1 MLVSPSLEE
10 LIKNA
15 DKFVKIIDNYDII
28 YDTYTI
34 YIKAT
39 PFFILKNE
47 PNEIQRFIFYKTI
60 MFSREM
66 WENHNLLCQSIL
78 EKEKVNLIRQIKSY
92 EFNSVPISVYDKDGN
107 IIGTD
112 YEDVNEFVII
122 DYCNSLSELIVSKI
136 GDYYG

>member
-47 PNEIQRFIFYKTI
+47 PNEIQKV
-60 MFSREM
+60 
-66 WENHNLLCQSIL
+66 HIL
-78 EKEKVNLIRQIKSY
+78 QNYYVFKRNVGKS
-92 EFNSVPISVYDKDGN
+92 
-107 IIGTD
+107 
-112 YEDVNEFVII
+112 
-122 DYCNSLSELIVSKI
+122 
-136 GDYYG
+136 

>member
-1 MLVSPSLEE
+1 
-10 LIKNA
+10 
-15 DKFVKIIDNYDII
+15 
-28 YDTYTI
+28 
-34 YIKAT
+34 
-39 PFFILKNE
+39 
-47 PNEIQRFIFYKTI
+47 